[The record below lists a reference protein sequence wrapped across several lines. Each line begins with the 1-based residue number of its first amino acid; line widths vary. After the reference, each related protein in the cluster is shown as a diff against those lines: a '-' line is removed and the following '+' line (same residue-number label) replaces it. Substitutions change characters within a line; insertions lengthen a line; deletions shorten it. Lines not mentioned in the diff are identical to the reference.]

1 MRITISRILLLIAAL
16 ALLCGCE
23 RHTEVFFDTPFVR
36 IEDANGEPS
45 MNIDHTLDNI
55 LTEIRVVVSA
65 SKNYFTAPI
74 TVEYELIVGNGLK
87 EGTDFRIQASHRSP
101 LTFDPGTY
109 SLPIRVIWNKSS
121 SFDPSKDNTLTFR
134 ITKTSVPEMLLGV
147 PGPDG
152 KKKEFVFKQ
161 L

>member
-1 MRITISRILLLIAAL
+1 MTTIRHILPFLASL
-16 ALLCGCE
+16 ALLCACE

-36 IEDANGEPS
+36 IEEANGGSS
-45 MNIDHTLDNI
+45 MDIDPTLDNV
-55 LTEIRVVVSA
+55 LTEIRVIVSA

-74 TVEYELIVGNGLK
+74 QVEYEVIVGNGLK
-87 EGTDFRIQASHRSP
+87 EGTDFKIQSSHRSP

-109 SLPIRVIWNKSS
+109 SLPIRVIWYKSAA
-121 SFDPSKDNTLTFR
+121 FDPSKDNTLTLR
-134 ITKTSVPEMLLGV
+134 LTSTSVPEMLLGV

-152 KKKEFVFKQ
+152 KKKEFIFKQ

>member
-1 MRITISRILLLIAAL
+1 MRTIKHILPWLAAL

-36 IEDANGEPS
+36 IEDANGGSS
-45 MNIDHTLDNI
+45 MVIDHTLDNV
-55 LTEIRVVVSA
+55 LTEIRVLVSA
-65 SKNYFTAPI
+65 SKNYFSAPI
-74 TVEYELIVGNGLK
+74 IVEYEVIVGNGLK

-109 SLPIRVIWNKSS
+109 SLPIRVIWNKSTN
-121 SFDPSKDNTLTFR
+121 FDPSKDNTLIFR

-147 PGPDG
+147 PGPDN
-152 KKKEFVFKQ
+152 KKKEFIFKQ